1 MNWREVRDATNI
13 RYLLRT
19 GSRLG
24 CSVEACLR
32 GSGLDE
38 AALGAGARV
47 QRWQELAVIRNLV
60 SLYPQPGIGL
70 QVGDCYQL
78 TSLGLLGYTMLAC
91 RNLSEAM
98 QVSTQF
104 RELSLLI
111 CPVQI
116 ETRPEG
122 VRMTLDDSVLP
133 PDARALVVE
142 RGMAGWKRILG
153 ELLQRPFAPL
163 EIELAIAPAAEQ
175 ARYESYF
182 ACPVRL
188 GAERNAM
195 LIAEADLHSEL
206 PLANA
211 LTRNA
216 CAALCRQLC
225 DGLEDVVS
233 PLARQV
239 LQVLLSHAG
248 EPPGAAAVA
257 ATLGV
262 SERSL
267 HRRLAAEGQPFRQ
280 LDERVR
286 WRLAERLL
294 GDSDLALDAIALQL
308 GYSEAASFSRA
319 FKRWSGLAP
328 SHWRQAQREAAL
340 GLEPTALLA
349 GASRREPFVQS

>member
-1 MNWREVRDATNI
+1 MNWREVRDATNV
-13 RYLLRT
+13 RYLLSTARQ
-19 GSRLG
+19 LG
-24 CSVEACLR
+24 CSAESCLQ

-38 AALGAGARV
+38 SMLGAGSRV

-60 SLYPQPGIGL
+60 ALCPRPGLGL

-91 RNLSEAM
+91 RNLNEAL

-111 CPVQI
+111 CPVIIAPQSAGI
-116 ETRPEG
+116 WI
-122 VRMTLDDSVLP
+122 TLDDSVLP
-133 PDARALVVE
+133 PDARTLVVE
-142 RGMAGWKRILG
+142 RGLAGWKRILG
-153 ELLQRPFAPL
+153 ELLQRPFVPL
-163 EIELAIAPAAEQ
+163 AVELSLVLPAEQ
-175 ARYESYF
+175 QDYERYF
-182 ACPVRL
+182 GCPVAL

-195 LIAEADLHSEL
+195 LIAEADLRAEL
-206 PLANA
+206 PLANL

-225 DGLEDVVS
+225 DGLEDVS
-233 PLARQV
+233 SSLARQV
-239 LQVLLSHAG
+239 LQVLISQS
-248 EPPGAAAVA
+248 GAMPLAAEVAAV
-257 ATLGV
+257 LGI

-286 WRLAERLL
+286 GRLAERLL
-294 GDSDLALDAIALQL
+294 GDSDLGLDAIAAQL

-319 FKRWSGLAP
+319 FKRWTGLAP
-328 SHWRQAQREAAL
+328 SHWRAAQREAGPSLNAPSITEL
-340 GLEPTALLA
+340 SSPL
-349 GASRREPFVQS
+349 R

>member
-1 MNWREVRDATNI
+1 MNWREVRDATNV
-13 RYLLRT
+13 RYLLSTARQ
-19 GSRLG
+19 LG
-24 CSVEACLR
+24 CSAEACLQ

-38 AALGAGARV
+38 AMLGAGSRV

-60 SLYPQPGIGL
+60 ALCPRPGLGL

-91 RNLSEAM
+91 RNLQEAM

-111 CPVQI
+111 CPVII
-116 ETRPEG
+116 EPQPAG
-122 VRMTLDDSVLP
+122 VWITLDDSVLP
-133 PDARALVVE
+133 ADARALVVE

-163 EIELAIAPAAEQ
+163 AVELSLAEPAEQ
-175 ARYESYF
+175 GDYERYF
-182 ACPVRL
+182 GCPVAL
-188 GAERNAM
+188 GVARNAM
-195 LIAEADLHSEL
+195 LIGEADLTSEL
-206 PLANA
+206 PLANV

-239 LQVLLSHAG
+239 LQVLISHSGA
-248 EPPGAAAVA
+248 PPGAAEVA
-257 ATLGV
+257 ATLGF

-267 HRRLAAEGQPFRQ
+267 HRRLAAEGRPFRQ

-286 WRLAERLL
+286 GRLAERLL
-294 GDSDLALDAIALQL
+294 GDSDLGLDAIAAQL

-319 FKRWSGLAP
+319 FKRWTGCAP
-328 SHWRQAQREAAL
+328 SHWRAAQRAAAL
-340 GLEPTALLA
+340 GL
-349 GASRREPFVQS
+349 ASPSLSVMLSSAS